1 MKKILKNYV
10 FTAVLLTILSL
21 SLFSRTWLE
30 RMEMQPPN
38 VGVKEHPQIEK
49 VDNKI
54 QLPEQQRESR
64 QKINIFLILVV
75 LSILVLVVVIH
86 THSRSKA
93 EMILALEKELE
104 ERRQTEKELQESEE
118 KFRALVEKSPV
129 GIRIIRDNVIKYAN
143 PMAAKIFGYT
153 PGEILDKNLLE
164 LVIEE
169 DRPGVSQHLEQQ
181 IKGNSTQS
189 YQSRGITKEGD
200 ILHLESFASLIHYQ
214 GQPAVLESI
223 IDITSR
229 KKQELEIIKSRNM
242 EVAGALAGGIAH
254 DFNNLLAVIIG
265 NTGMLKLNIGST
277 SPGFLSL
284 LDNIDKAAAQAMD
297 LAQKF
302 ITFST
307 GDWMMRKKVRLCKIL
322 ADIARFSPGI
332 APIPGKTSLPP
343 DLDFIYADE
352 AQLRQAI
359 TNLLLNAQE
368 ASYENNKKIALTA
381 VNITLEK
388 ENPFSLKEGKYV
400 KISVIDR
407 GRGIPPELS
416 EKVFD
421 PYFSTKN
428 TVNQRGL
435 GLGLTICYSIVK
447 KHEGHIAITSEVKK
461 GTTVDLYLP
470 VYEIK

>member
-1 MKKILKNYV
+1 MRLPD
-10 FTAVLLTILSL
+10 AGL
-21 SLFSRTWLE
+21 
-30 RMEMQPPN
+30 
-38 VGVKEHPQIEK
+38 KEHPQIEK
-49 VDNKI
+49 VVNKI
-54 QLPEQQRESR
+54 QLLEQERESR
-64 QKINIFLILVV
+64 QKINIFLILVA

-93 EMILALEKELE
+93 GMMLELEKELN
-104 ERRQTEKELQESEE
+104 ERRQTEKELRESEE
-118 KFRALVEKSPV
+118 KFRDLVEKSPV
-129 GIRIIRDNVIKYAN
+129 GIRIILDNVIKYAN

-164 LVIEE
+164 WVMEE
-169 DRPGVSQHLEQQ
+169 DRSGVSQHLEQQ
-181 IKGNSTQS
+181 IKENSTQS

-242 EVAGALAGGIAH
+242 EVAGALADGIAH

-265 NTGMLKLNIGST
+265 NTGMLKLNIGSI
-277 SPGFLSL
+277 SPGAFSL

-302 ITFST
+302 ITFSA
-307 GDWMMRKKVRLCKIL
+307 GGWMMRKKVRLCKIL

-407 GRGIPPELS
+407 GRGIPPELL

-447 KHEGHIAITSEVKK
+447 KHEGHMVITSGVKK